1 MIFNMSGGGAALNFK
16 MVGGTT
22 APSNPSE
29 NTIWI
34 DTDVNINSWLFSASE
49 PSEPIDGMIWATYS
63 TSGSSSFNTLKKNG
77 IILCP
82 LKASQ
87 YIDGEWINK
96 TAKSY
101 KNGEW
106 TNWTVYVFLKGDQ
119 CVDLTGGWKATAR
132 NYYGNPAHESLPGPI
147 MPTLTLEDGKMTVSS
162 YHDLDM
168 NYYGGT
174 VETNNKIDMTPYS
187 AVVFNVL
194 DFGILNADPA
204 YGTNYKYRVGVTS
217 NTTSA
222 VYTMDAYVDL
232 TEVGMISVDVSSVNK
247 ECAIALNP
255 ATVGQAMTTAYIT
268 VDDIHFVS

>member
-1 MIFNMSGGGAALNFK
+1 MIFNMSGGGGTALNFK
-16 MVGGTT
+16 MVGNP
-22 APSNPSE
+22 APANPSE
-29 NTIWI
+29 NMIWI
-34 DTDVNINSWLFSASE
+34 DTDEEINGWLFSTTE
-49 PSEPIDGMIWATYS
+49 PSEPVEGMIWATYS

-87 YIDGEWINK
+87 YIDGEWIYK

-106 TNWTVYVFLKGDQ
+106 TEWIVYVFLNGDQ

-132 NYYGNPAHESLPGPI
+132 NYWGNTAHESLPGPI

-162 YHDLDM
+162 YLDYPQ
-168 NYYGGT
+168 NYFGGT
-174 VETNNKIDMTPYS
+174 VETKKKIDMTPYS

-194 DFGILNADPA
+194 DFGLSNADPD
-204 YGTNYKYRVGVTS
+204 YGTGYKYRVGVTS
-217 NTTSA
+217 DTTSA

-232 TEVGMISVDVSSVNK
+232 TDVGMISVDVSSVNK

-255 ATVGQAMTTAYIT
+255 SSTGEAMTTAYIT